1 MKKMI
6 VIPLGVGAVLL
17 AGWLGASVWVG
28 QRAQAALQEFKDA
41 PRADNSSLRLTQVKH
56 EKGLFSAKGQAELTL
71 ELGCAADAS
80 AGPVGSIQVDYT
92 ISHLLL
98 PTSAARFEWRVT
110 GLKDASGQ
118 AADAFKEAGA
128 FAGAGTVSV
137 NGAMRTDMSL
147 REISTQRSGQTL
159 QIPASKGFLAIDGP
173 ALAFGWKLDRVVSRG
188 GGQAMEAK
196 DIAVELDLKNRHLGT
211 GFIRLAAEK
220 VSFAK
225 GSLEGISLR
234 SEAVEKGD
242 QIDFSITPAI
252 RRFNAAGVDLSDLAL
267 EMALKGLDTRSVE
280 TLSQI
285 YAASCGMQSL
295 TAEEGQK
302 ARDAA
307 NKLLARGLS
316 LGVSKVSGKNA
327 DGALAGQLMVV
338 LEPSKTGKPSL
349 AAQLKSDGKLE
360 VSGNLVPAPQRELA
374 VQMGMAVAKGTGL
387 VSSFEYA
394 GGLLKVNDRA
404 QDASA
409 FLAALTSA
417 DAQIQAAM
425 AQWKQEQAKPAAP
438 PALKP
443 EAAATPQPGAAAAAA
458 DPVLARLD
466 GRWYSDEWKY
476 GYTLRAGVGTATV
489 SNSPNF
495 KPGDRIIFLKSEGQT
510 QFAGEQVY
518 KDGKFYPVSVSLMP
532 DGRLA
537 FQGDRGVKWIM
548 RRDD

>member
-1 MKKMI
+1 MKKTI
-6 VIPLGVGAVLL
+6 VIPLGAGAVVL
-17 AGWLGASVWVG
+17 AAWLGASVWVG

-41 PRADNSSLRLTQVKH
+41 PRANNSSLRLTQLKH

-71 ELGCAADAS
+71 ELGCAADAG
-80 AGPVGSIQVDYT
+80 AGQVASVQIDYSM
-92 ISHLLL
+92 SHLLL
-98 PTSAARFEWRVT
+98 PTSAARFEWKVT
-110 GLKDASGQ
+110 GLKDASKEI
-118 AADAFKEAGA
+118 AAALKETGA
-128 FAGAGTVSV
+128 FTGSGTVAL
-137 NGAMRTDMSL
+137 NGAMRTDMNL
-147 REISTQRSGQTL
+147 REISTQQAGQAL
-159 QIPASKGFLAIDGP
+159 QIPASKGFLSINGQ

-196 DIAVELDLKNRHLGT
+196 DIAVEMDLKNRHLGT

-220 VSFAK
+220 VSFGK
-225 GSLEGISLR
+225 GSLEGVSLR

-242 QIDFSITPAI
+242 QIDFSITPAV

-295 TAEEGQK
+295 TADEGQK

-307 NKLLARGLS
+307 IKLLTRGLS
-316 LGVSKVSGKNA
+316 LGVSKVSGKSA
-327 DGALAGQLMVV
+327 DGAISGQLMVV
-338 LEPSKTGKPSL
+338 LEPSKTGNPSL
-349 AAQLKSDGKLE
+349 ATQLKSDGKLE
-360 VSGNLVPAPQRELA
+360 VTGNLVPAPQRELA
-374 VQMGMAVAKGTGL
+374 VQMGVAVAKGTGL

-394 GGLLKVNDRA
+394 AGLLKVNDRA

-425 AQWKQEQAKPAAP
+425 AQWKPEQAKAAGSPAST
-438 PALKP
+438 PAT
-443 EAAATPQPGAAAAAA
+443 AAATQSGAVAAA
-458 DPVLARLD
+458 DPALARLD

-476 GYTLRAGVGTATV
+476 GYTLRAGVGIATV

-495 KPGDRIIFLKSEGQT
+495 KPGDQIIFLKPAGQT
-510 QFAGEQVY
+510 RFVGEQVY
-518 KDGKFYPVSVSLMP
+518 KDGKFYPVSVSLMA

-537 FQGDRGVKWIM
+537 FQGDRGVNWIM